1 LIKLT
6 PAHSKWWNKPLVSEG
21 GRKLPA
27 ELVILNRSLMPGENG
42 AWLNSRGTKTGAVD
56 LVEISPGEFK
66 TIRNELPEFV
76 QECLKSFYSRP
87 DVAKGIYD
95 LVAWNQSTKVL
106 RFIEVK
112 CPHWDRQS
120 PEQLAFANLAQE
132 QGISVNVAEWEFD
145 EKF

>member
-1 LIKLT
+1 MKAYYELI
-6 PAHSKWWNKPLVSEG
+6 
-21 GRKLPA
+21 
-27 ELVILNRSLMPGENG
+27 
-42 AWLNSRGTKTGAVD
+42 TKYKQFD
-56 LVEISPGEFK
+56 
-66 TIRNELPEFV
+66 
-76 QECLKSFYSRP
+76 
-87 DVAKGIYD
+87 D
-95 LVAWNQSTKVL
+95 LVAWNKSTKVL